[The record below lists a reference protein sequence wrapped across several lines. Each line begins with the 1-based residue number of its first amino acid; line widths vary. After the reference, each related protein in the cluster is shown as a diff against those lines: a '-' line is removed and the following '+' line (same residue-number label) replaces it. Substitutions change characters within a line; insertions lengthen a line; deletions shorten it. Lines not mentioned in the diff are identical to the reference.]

1 MEKKRGQHYVWTYYL
16 TSWIDDS
23 ENLFRNSSPSMRSS
37 STNVLLLLLLLFVD
51 VNENTLSC
59 STMKGCFHFIHSLKL
74 MAMVPEGLYLFFPI

>member
-37 STNVLLLLLLLFVD
+37 STNVLLLFVD